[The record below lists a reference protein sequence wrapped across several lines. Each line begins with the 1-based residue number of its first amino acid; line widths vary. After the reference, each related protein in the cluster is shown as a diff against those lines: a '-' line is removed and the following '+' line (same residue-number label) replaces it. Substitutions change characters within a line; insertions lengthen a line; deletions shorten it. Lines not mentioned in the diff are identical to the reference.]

1 MLIEIAALLS
11 LMSKRCLYLR
21 WIIWEHA
28 LIAEVS
34 KLEENM
40 TGIKILVM
48 LLRAG
53 FLLLLGVA
61 GWQDYKYRRIKVNV
75 FLGFGIFGD
84 ILRGVGLVME
94 KPFQGCTVPGAWLL
108 LGSYWADIGA
118 AMGIGLLLL
127 ILSAVTREAVG
138 RGDGWFFVVSG
149 IYLGFWRN
157 LELLCASL
165 FLCLIAGGV
174 IAALNLVRDREGS
187 ANIRKLSLPF
197 LAFAVPAGLGVMLL

>member
-1 MLIEIAALLS
+1 MEKSI
-11 LMSKRCLYLR
+11 
-21 WIIWEHA
+21 
-28 LIAEVS
+28 
-34 KLEENM
+34 

-61 GWQDYKYRRIKVNV
+61 GWQDYKYRSIKVNV
-75 FLGFGIFGD
+75 FLGFGIFGG

-94 KPFQGCTVPGAWLL
+94 KQFQGCTAPGAWLL
-108 LGSYWADIGA
+108 LGSYGADIGA

-138 RGDGWFFVVSG
+138 KGDGCFFVVSG

-157 LELLCASL
+157 LELLWASL

-174 IAALNLVRDREGS
+174 IAALDLVRDRKGS

-197 LAFAVPAGLGVMLL
+197 LACAVPAGLGVLLL

>member
-1 MLIEIAALLS
+1 
-11 LMSKRCLYLR
+11 
-21 WIIWEHA
+21 
-28 LIAEVS
+28 
-34 KLEENM
+34 M

-61 GWQDYKYRRIKVNV
+61 GWQDYKYRSIKVNV
-75 FLGFGIFGD
+75 FLGFGIFGG

-138 RGDGWFFVVSG
+138 RGGWLVFCSIWNLSWILAQSG
-149 IYLGFWRN
+149 
-157 LELLCASL
+157 
-165 FLCLIAGGV
+165 
-174 IAALNLVRDREGS
+174 AALG
-187 ANIRKLSLPF
+187 KPLSLPDSWRRDCCLEF
-197 LAFAVPAGLGVMLL
+197 SKG